1 VSIAEVSAM
10 YAIVRNSIY
19 ISLLM
24 AALPALA
31 ASGTAGVALPE
42 TYTLNGQSL
51 VLNGAGIRS
60 KFFFKIYVGAL
71 YLATATDDAANALAE
86 PGAKSMQMVTL
97 YKEVSADKIAEGWRN
112 GFEANLSP
120 GDLGR
125 MRARLQRFNS
135 MFPALHK
142 GDHVYMD
149 FVPGEGTRVTINR
162 DLRGS
167 IEGDDFFAALLQV
180 WIGPHPAD
188 KDLKRGLLGD

>member
-1 VSIAEVSAM
+1 M
-10 YAIVRNSIY
+10 YAIVRYSVY
-19 ISLLM
+19 ISLLL

-31 ASGTAGVALPE
+31 ASGTAGVTLPE

-71 YLATATDDAANALAE
+71 YLATATDDAASALAE
-86 PGAKSMQMVTL
+86 PGAKSMQMAML
-97 YKEVSADKIAEGWRN
+97 YKEVDADKITEGWRS
-112 GFEANLSP
+112 GFEANLPP

-125 MRARLQRFNS
+125 LTARLQRFNS
-135 MFPALHK
+135 LFPALHK

-149 FVPGEGTRVTINR
+149 FVPGQGTRVTING
-162 DLRGS
+162 DLRGH

-180 WIGPHPAD
+180 WIGQHPAD
-188 KDLKRGLLGD
+188 EDLKRGLLGDR

>member
-1 VSIAEVSAM
+1 M
-10 YAIVRNSIY
+10 YTAVRYSIY
-19 ISLLM
+19 ISLLL

-31 ASGTAGVALPE
+31 ASGTTGVTLPE

-51 VLNGAGIRS
+51 VLNGTGIRS

-71 YLATATDDAANALAE
+71 YLATATDDAASALAE
-86 PGAKSMQMVTL
+86 PGAKSMQMVML
-97 YKEVSADKIAEGWRN
+97 YKEVGADKIAEGWRS
-112 GFEANLSP
+112 GFEANLP
-120 GDLGR
+120 PDDLGR
-125 MRARLQRFNS
+125 LKARLQRFNS

-142 GDHVYMD
+142 DDHVYMD
-149 FVPGEGTRVTINR
+149 FVPGRGTRVTING

-188 KDLKRGLLGD
+188 KDLRRGLLGDR